1 MMRKKVLMLFRD
13 KKTLVVDLILPNLFI
28 ILGLWLSTIDFL
40 KDGPP
45 VDLNPTLRYH
55 MDTLWYNENFNKSDF
70 DIDDFV
76 SEYIR
81 PTF

>member
-28 ILGLWLSTIDFL
+28 ILGFWLSTIDFF

>member
-55 MDTLWYNENFNKSDF
+55 MDTLWYNENFDKSDF

>member
-13 KKTLVVDLILPNLFI
+13 KKTLAVDLILPNLFI
-28 ILGLWLSTIDFL
+28 ILGFWLSTIDFF
-40 KDGPP
+40 KDGQP

-55 MDTLWYNENFNKSDF
+55 MDTLWYNEKSNNSDLDISDF
-70 DIDDFV
+70 V
-76 SEYIR
+76 GEYLR

>member
-1 MMRKKVLMLFRD
+1 MLFRD
-13 KKTLVVDLILPNLFI
+13 KKTLAVDLILPNLFI
-28 ILGLWLSTIDFL
+28 ILGFWLSTIDIF
-40 KDGPP
+40 KDGQQ

>member
-13 KKTLVVDLILPNLFI
+13 KKTLAVDLILPNLFI
-28 ILGLWLSTIDFL
+28 ILGFWLSTIDFL

-55 MDTLWYNENFNKSDF
+55 MDTLWYNENFDKGDF